1 MGASAPIHNKD
12 YIMDFE
18 HGLALFFIGCTL
30 TVIGFLIAFMIASR
44 VIHKQ
49 NKKNRPLS
57 SVEESLRQLNDGP
70 GSKAGDDC
78 Q

>member
-1 MGASAPIHNKD
+1 MTW
-12 YIMDFE
+12 E
-18 HGLALFFIGCTL
+18 HGLIMFFAGATL
-30 TVIGFLIAFMIASR
+30 TVIGFLIAFMVASR
-44 VIHKQ
+44 VVHKA

-57 SVEESLRQLNDGP
+57 SVEQSLKDLREMP

>member
-1 MGASAPIHNKD
+1 MTL
-12 YIMDFE
+12 E
-18 HGLALFFIGCTL
+18 HGLIMFFMGGTI

>member
-1 MGASAPIHNKD
+1 
-12 YIMDFE
+12 MDFE
-18 HGLALFFIGCTL
+18 HGLAMFFIGCTL
-30 TVIGFLIAFMIASR
+30 TVIGFLIAFTIASR
-44 VIHKQ
+44 VVHKQ

-57 SVEESLRQLNDGP
+57 SVEQSLKNLRDIP

>member
-1 MGASAPIHNKD
+1 MGGTI
-12 YIMDFE
+12 
-18 HGLALFFIGCTL
+18 

>member
-1 MGASAPIHNKD
+1 
-12 YIMDFE
+12 MDFE
-18 HGLALFFIGCTL
+18 SGLLMFFIGCTL
-30 TVIGFLIAFMIASR
+30 TVIGFLIAFTIASR
-44 VIHKQ
+44 IVNKQ

-57 SVEESLRQLNDGP
+57 SVEQSLKNLRDIP

>member
-1 MGASAPIHNKD
+1 MTW
-12 YIMDFE
+12 E
-18 HGLALFFIGCTL
+18 HGLMMFFAGTTL
-30 TVIGFLIAFMIASR
+30 TVIGFLIAFMVASR
-44 VIHKQ
+44 VVHKE

-57 SVEESLRQLNDGP
+57 SVEQSLKNLRDIP

>member
-1 MGASAPIHNKD
+1 MTW
-12 YIMDFE
+12 E
-18 HGLALFFIGCTL
+18 HGLMMFFIGCTI
-30 TVIGFLIAFMIASR
+30 TVIGFLIAFMVASR
-44 VIHKQ
+44 AVHKA

-57 SVEESLRQLNDGP
+57 SVEQSLKDLREMP

>member
-1 MGASAPIHNKD
+1 MN
-12 YIMDFE
+12 FE
-18 HGLALFFIGCTL
+18 YGLAMFFIGCTL
-30 TVIGFLIAFMIASR
+30 TVIGFFIAFMVASR
-44 VIHKQ
+44 VVHKA

-57 SVEESLRQLNDGP
+57 SVEQSLKDLREMP

>member
-1 MGASAPIHNKD
+1 MN
-12 YIMDFE
+12 FE
-18 HGLALFFIGCTL
+18 YGLAMFFIGCTL
-30 TVIGFLIAFMIASR
+30 TVIGFFIAFTVASR
-44 VIHKQ
+44 VVHKE

-57 SVEESLRQLNDGP
+57 SVEQSLKNLREMP

>member
-1 MGASAPIHNKD
+1 M
-12 YIMDFE
+12 
-18 HGLALFFIGCTL
+18 FFIGCTI
-30 TVIGFLIAFMIASR
+30 TVIGFLIAFMVASR
-44 VIHKQ
+44 VVHKE

-57 SVEESLRQLNDGP
+57 SVEQSLKNLREMP